1 VIRPLRDADAD
12 DVAAYQGLRDV
23 VAYLP
28 WPVRD
33 REASHAHTAAR
44 AARRTLDADGD
55 AAALAIT
62 LPGEPGLADARADRV
77 VGDLT
82 LILTSAGHAQ
92 LAVGW
97 VLHPGFQGRGFAREA
112 ATALLD
118 LAFDLGAHRVAASVD
133 PDNIPSLALCDR
145 LGMRREALHRQDRH
159 DGTSWRDTVVCA
171 TTVTEWR
178 GHGPAR

>member
-1 VIRPLRDADAD
+1 
-12 DVAAYQGLRDV
+12 V

-33 REASHAHTAAR
+33 REASHAHTAVR

-133 PDNIPSLALCDR
+133 PDNVPSLALCDR